1 MGQRREEEREGMR
14 VVGREGWARGS
25 RSGKQERE
33 G

>member
-1 MGQRREEEREGMR
+1 MGERKGGKR
-14 VVGREGWARGS
+14 KGIRDVGREGRAKGS